1 MVVYI
6 LNITGKNKNFFTSL
20 LNPLEEKQMYILI
33 TIFAKQIPA
42 LSLQVKFGTT
52 FSHHNINIS
61 TCL

>member
-6 LNITGKNKNFFTSL
+6 SNITKKKNNYFTSL

-33 TIFAKQIPA
+33 TIFAKQRNFAGKIWYY
-42 LSLQVKFGTT
+42 FND
-52 FSHHNINIS
+52 HNINIS